1 MIELSFYDD
10 LRFFLPPSLRRRL
23 RPPTPPPLQI
33 PFLLLIGS
41 APVWAVSRLSDVFDI
56 LQGPSVLHMVI
67 FVEEPL
73 LSTDTR
79 AITSPG

>member
-10 LRFFLPPSLRRRL
+10 LRFFLPPRRRL
-23 RPPTPPPLQI
+23 RPSSPPPLQI

-41 APVWAVSRLSDVFDI
+41 APVWAVSRLSDVFDT
-56 LQGPSVLHMVI
+56 LQGSSVLHKII

-73 LSTDTR
+73 LSTATR
-79 AITSPG
+79 DITSPG